1 MFSIPW
7 LTTIV
12 LGAMSAAPLSLAVDI
27 KLWEIYTLSNIS
39 CIRNVRKGR
48 SQGTFRR
55 DRLVHHKSF
64 FIITKK
70 HIRRSSRSRKAINRD
85 EEFVRSLCIRIEIG
99 RRSMYAS
106 TGCFGLTG
114 VVKAIWYVIRRRYPH
129 FMSRLKTAML
139 MIASVYSENLSIHKM
154 HIEGKNLCHEVMVSL
169 FVLRDWHGSLWCK
182 C

>member
-1 MFSIPW
+1 MADN
-7 LTTIV
+7 
-12 LGAMSAAPLSLAVDI
+12 LGVMSAVPLSLAVDT
-27 KLWEIYTLSNIS
+27 KLWKIYTLSNNS
-39 CIRNVRKGR
+39 CNRNVRKGR

-106 TGCFGLTG
+106 AGCFGLTG

-129 FMSRLKTAML
+129 FVSRLKTAML
-139 MIASVYSENLSIHKM
+139 VIDFDYSENLSIT
-154 HIEGKNLCHEVMVSL
+154 KNSYWREEYMA
-169 FVLRDWHGSLWCK
+169 
-182 C
+182 